1 MENYTV
7 ETTVLVIKANYIG
20 IFVRQLDPN
29 NWYGWAINV
38 EDKAM
43 SWISQFAGNL
53 EEITKNPIDLDIAKK
68 YTLKVIVADEN
79 LKDMLMAN

>member
-1 MENYTV
+1 M
-7 ETTVLVIKANYIG
+7 LFKANYIG
-20 IFVRQLDPN
+20 ICVRQLDLN

-53 EEITKNPIDLDIAKK
+53 GEATKDPIDLDIAKN
-68 YTLKVIVADEN
+68 IF
-79 LKDMLMAN
+79 